1 MPSHTRLSN
10 PSQPTPSPESGAQ
23 SAPEGRTTVARGFS
37 PWNAVV
43 SAAARRA
50 DDTSIEPDSR
60 ASAFAPRATAHQ
72 AALPGAEAP
81 GYGRA
86 LSGRRPSRPHALL
99 LNVIAGL
106 AASMAMLGTL
116 TTPAAA
122 QDFAHNIIVPQSRV
136 IVAPDTISPV
146 KIQRVEATIDLR
158 EQVATTTLRV
168 VLHNPAGRPQEAE
181 VVMPVPDG
189 AAIRYFQLE
198 GLGDD
203 GGARLL
209 PKDEARAIYEAIV
222 RRMVDPAILEFAG
235 YGMIRSNV
243 FPVPAGEESVIK
255 LVYEQLLTADGQRID
270 YVLPR
275 AQGASQSEWSITVNV
290 ESQREVAGVYSPT
303 HDLTV
308 SDAGATIPAGGGAS
322 THRHTYTVNNAAQA
336 GGAFQLAVLHQPDAA
351 AAEGGLSATFLTY
364 PDPRVTD
371 GTTTGGYFL
380 MLGGIPQPE
389 ADAPRLGKEITLVI
403 DRSGSMRGEK
413 MEQARAA
420 AMQIVGAMGPHDLFN
435 VIDYSDT
442 VASFAD
448 QPVPATAQN
457 IKRGVAYIAAIA
469 PIGGTNIHDALV
481 EALRQPESKGTLGM
495 VLFMTDGLPTIGQT
509 TEQAI
514 RQAAKAGNQHDRRIF
529 TFGVGYDVNTPL
541 LRAVATDS
549 RASSTFVQPGEDV
562 EVKVGQVYRRLQ
574 GPVFTAPQIELA
586 TPAGGRGSFRIIDVL
601 PTALP
606 DVFGGEQ
613 LVVLGKYIG
622 DAPMTMRISGN
633 YLGRHR
639 TFTAVLDPAKATTR
653 NAFVPRLWATRRIG
667 SLLESIREQPGSEGS
682 AELVGEIVRLS
693 TEYGILTEYTA
704 FLAANPDDMPPMTPG
719 EPMPVTQAPAAWRDG
734 DAQMRLSMDSL
745 EDRNRERAG
754 RGSMN
759 QEINLTNMAH
769 AESAAAGAN
778 VYFTQSMARREI
790 TTVQQVNERA
800 YFQQGRRWVDSA
812 MLAQATEA
820 PQQTVTFDTP
830 AYSTLLDE
838 LIADN
843 RQAVLANRGEIY
855 LLHRGQRVL
864 VINPS

>member
-1 MPSHTRLSN
+1 MSSDLQSTNDR
-10 PSQPTPSPESGAQ
+10 PTSSSGGRSPRVSRNSPGSG
-23 SAPEGRTTVARGFS
+23 
-37 PWNAVV
+37 
-43 SAAARRA
+43 
-50 DDTSIEPDSR
+50 
-60 ASAFAPRATAHQ
+60 
-72 AALPGAEAP
+72 
-81 GYGRA
+81 
-86 LSGRRPSRPHALL
+86 LL
-99 LNVIAGL
+99 LRMIAGL
-106 AASMAMLGTL
+106 AVSASLLSA
-116 TTPAAA
+116 TTALA

-146 KIQRVEATIDLR
+146 KIQRVETTIDIR

-168 VLHNPAGRPQEAE
+168 ILHNPAGRPQEAE

-189 AAIRYFQLE
+189 AAIRFFQLE

-203 GGARLL
+203 GGAKLL

-222 RRMVDPAILEFAG
+222 RRMIDPAILEFAG

-255 LVYEQLLTADGQRID
+255 LVYEQLLTADGQRVD

-275 AQGASQSEWSITVNV
+275 AQGASESEWSITINV
-290 ESQREVAGVYSPT
+290 ETQREVAGVYSPT

-308 SDAGATIPAGGGAS
+308 SEGTVTPAGGDSG
-322 THRHTYTVNNAAQA
+322 THRKTYTVNNAAQA

-351 AAEGGLSATFLTY
+351 TVEGGLSATFLTY

-371 GTTTGGYFL
+371 GTTSGGYFL

-389 ADAPRLGKEITLVI
+389 ANATRMGKEITLVI

-420 AMQIVGAMGPHDLFN
+420 AMQIVGALGEHDVFN
-435 VIDYSDT
+435 IIDYSDT

-448 QPVPATAQN
+448 QPVTANAEN
-457 IKRGVAYIAAIA
+457 IKRATAYIQAIA

-481 EALRQPESKGTLGM
+481 EALRQPATADALGM
-495 VLFMTDGLPTIGQT
+495 VLFLTDGLPTIGQT

-514 RQAAKAGNQHDRRIF
+514 RQAAKAGNQHERRIF

-574 GPVFTAPQIELA
+574 GPVFAAPRIELV
-586 TPAGGRGSFRIIDVL
+586 GGVADSGRFRIIDVL

-606 DVFGGEQ
+606 DVFEGEQ
-613 LVVLGKYIG
+613 LIVLGKYIG
-622 DAPMTMRISGN
+622 EAPMTMRIHGN
-633 YLGRHR
+633 YLGRER
-639 TFTAVLDPAKATTR
+639 EFAAVLDPARATTR

-682 AELVGEIVRLS
+682 QELVGEIVRLS

-704 FLAANPDDMPPMTPG
+704 FLAANPEDMPPMQPG
-719 EPMPVTQAPAAWRDG
+719 VPMPVTSAPAAWREEAEGQRRMVRDVL
-734 DAQMRLSMDSL
+734 A
-745 EDRNRERAG
+745 ERNRERAG
-754 RGSMN
+754 AGSMN
-759 QEINLTNMAH
+759 QEMNSTRMAD
-769 AESAAAGAN
+769 ADGLLAGRNEYLDESMN
-778 VYFTQSMARREI
+778 RRQI

-820 PQQTVTFDTP
+820 PQQTVEFGTP
-830 AYSTLLDE
+830 AYTVLLDE
-838 LIADN
+838 LIVDN

-855 LLHRGQRVL
+855 MLHRGQRVL
-864 VINPS
+864 VINPG